1 MSVSHP
7 RLAKQPLLSHRC
19 CGTWSLL
26 RAPSARS
33 LFGLLRGVGWPA
45 RRSTH
50 AFSALTSAACRSSCT
65 ASREPSR
72 RWPAA
77 RCALCADTHV
87 SVNESHPETLASE
100 YSTVTDTGY
109 GLICEASTRQV
120 HSRSERRKGSPAF
133 QRRVLC
139 PERFSSRVHGF
150 LFKAPAAA
158 FFPLHTRHCKCRAH
172 RLYITWPTHIILGP
186 PSAGTLI
193 SFQLL
198 LRNESFPLPW

>member
-100 YSTVTDTGY
+100 YSNRYRLLTGY

-120 HSRSERRKGSPAF
+120 HSTRLANASHRRCGTWSLLRAPSALLTGKPTPRS
-133 QRRVLC
+133 
-139 PERFSSRVHGF
+139 GF
-150 LFKAPAAA
+150 LASVQYENYK
-158 FFPLHTRHCKCRAH
+158 R
-172 RLYITWPTHIILGP
+172 
-186 PSAGTLI
+186 TLTD
-193 SFQLL
+193 
-198 LRNESFPLPW
+198 